1 MLQVNSGIQAEF
13 VADGKIIVYTLT
25 SAKLATLTAWS
36 ELALRQ
42 LKAWPV
48 DQPYLALHDLSYPG
62 AGLVYL
68 AAVEYDVFN
77 IGVTPGR
84 RKEVDA
90 LLEQSPNRLVG
101 LAIVIS
107 ASLTGGI
114 MQLKLLR
121 PDPQHQRIRAKAF
134 FDRAAAVEWLAQLG
148 QSSAE

>member
-1 MLQVNSGIQAEF
+1 MNRDIHVDF
-13 VADGKIIVYTLT
+13 VADGKIIAYTLT
-25 SAKLATLTAWS
+25 SAKLATLTTWS

-42 LKAWPV
+42 LNAWPPE
-48 DQPYLALHDLSYPG
+48 QPYLALHDLSYPG

-68 AAVEYDVFN
+68 AAVEYDIFN

-90 LLEQSPNRLVG
+90 LVEQYPSRLMG

-121 PDPQHQRIRAKAF
+121 PDPQDHRIRAKAF
-134 FDRAAAVEWLAQLG
+134 FDRTAAIEWLTQLS
-148 QSSAE
+148 QPDT

>member
-1 MLQVNSGIQAEF
+1 MPLANQDIQLELIADRKI
-13 VADGKIIVYTLT
+13 VAYTLT
-25 SAKLATLTAWS
+25 SAKLATLAAWS
-36 ELALRQ
+36 ELAVQQ
-42 LKAWPV
+42 LKDWPL

-77 IGVTPGR
+77 IGVTPVR

-90 LLEQSPNRLVG
+90 LIDQHPNRL
-101 LAIVIS
+101 LALAVVIS

-121 PDPQHQRIRAKAF
+121 PDPHNQRIRAKAF
-134 FDRAAAVEWLAQLG
+134 FDRAAAIEWLTQLR
-148 QSSAE
+148 QPTA

>member
-1 MLQVNSGIQAEF
+1 MPQTNQGIHTEFLAE
-13 VADGKIIVYTLT
+13 GKIIAYTLS

-36 ELALRQ
+36 EVALRQ
-42 LKAWPV
+42 LQDWPA
-48 DQPYLALHDLSYPG
+48 DRPYLALHDLSYPG

-84 RKEVDA
+84 RREVDA
-90 LLEQSPNRLVG
+90 LLDQYPNRVMA

-121 PDPQHQRIRAKAF
+121 PDPQNQRIRTKAF
-134 FDRAAAVEWLAQLG
+134 FDRATAVEWLTKLTQPTA
-148 QSSAE
+148 